1 MKYLRAINYIIKYSF
16 LLFKN
21 IFKIFF
27 KSHNLNEK
35 ELFILDE
42 LEKNG
47 YYFGTN
53 EDQKI

>member
-16 LLFKN
+16 LLFLKN

-35 ELFILDE
+35 ELFILDFI
-42 LEKNG
+42 KKIV
-47 YYFGTN
+47 YYFLKN
-53 EDQKI
+53 